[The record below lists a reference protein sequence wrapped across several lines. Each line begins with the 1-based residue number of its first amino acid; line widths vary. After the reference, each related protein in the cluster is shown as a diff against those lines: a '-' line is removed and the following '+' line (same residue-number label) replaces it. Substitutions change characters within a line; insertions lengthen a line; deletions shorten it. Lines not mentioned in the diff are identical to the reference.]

1 MMVFCKLT
9 VAIWWKVDG
18 VKGGTIMKVY
28 IAGAITGNKN
38 YIEQFKEAEGS
49 ILKAGDI
56 PLNPVK
62 NIGFNYKEYINMGL
76 SELMHCDAV
85 YMLKGYEES
94 KGALLELK
102 YAETV
107 GLKII
112 YQRG

>member
-1 MMVFCKLT
+1 
-9 VAIWWKVDG
+9 
-18 VKGGTIMKVY
+18 MKVY
-28 IAGAITGNKN
+28 IAGAITDNKN
-38 YIEQFKEAEGS
+38 YIKQFETAEKN
-49 ILKAGDI
+49 ILKAGDT

-62 NIGFNYKEYINMGL
+62 NIGFGYKEYINMGL
-76 SELMHCDAV
+76 CELMHCDAI

-107 GLKII
+107 GLKIF